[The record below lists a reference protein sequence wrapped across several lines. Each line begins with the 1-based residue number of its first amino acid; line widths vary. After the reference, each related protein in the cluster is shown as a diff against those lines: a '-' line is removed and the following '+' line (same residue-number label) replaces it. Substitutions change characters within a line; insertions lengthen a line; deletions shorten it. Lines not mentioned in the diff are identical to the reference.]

1 MRRIHFSAF
10 KGDRTLIVAGPLRH
24 LLLLLRR
31 SCAAA
36 AATELLNSSSLLE
49 VLPAAASSWQHLEE
63 GRDAQNDETTL

>member
-31 SCAAA
+31 SCASAA
-36 AATELLNSSSLLE
+36 VATELLNT
-49 VLPAAASSWQHLEE
+49 SSWQHLEE